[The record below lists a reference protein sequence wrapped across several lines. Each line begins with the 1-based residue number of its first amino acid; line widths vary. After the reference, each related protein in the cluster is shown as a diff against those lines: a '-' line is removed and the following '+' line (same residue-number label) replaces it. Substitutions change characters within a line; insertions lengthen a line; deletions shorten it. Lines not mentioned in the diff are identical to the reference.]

1 MVGRMMRMSLCAAV
15 VAGAMISLPVR
26 AQDASPGEIAEAME
40 VADSLSLAFEHAGA
54 VVSPAVVTVRSAT
67 RVTMDDRVMVD
78 PFADSP
84 LREFFG
90 DEFFR
95 RFQGV
100 PRQQGGHRSF
110 VRRGQGTG
118 FIVDSDGLVLTNNH
132 VVDGATE
139 VEVQLADGREFRAEI
154 VGTDPSTDLALLR
167 IDAGGLPTV
176 RWGDSEDL
184 RPGEWVVAVGNPFGL
199 TSTITAGIVSA
210 TGRSRVGIA
219 DYEDFIQTDAAIN
232 PGNSGGPL
240 VNLRG
245 EVVGVN
251 TAIASRNGGNLGVG
265 FAIPSN
271 LARDIMERL
280 ATDGKVTRGW
290 LGVMIQDLNEG
301 LSESFGFEGT
311 DGVLIGEVLDGG
323 PAASGGLMAGD
334 IVTAF
339 NGEKVSSLDDFR
351 MMVAQTRPGTTVPVR
366 VFRDGEWMTLRVTI
380 GTREDEAGGG
390 PAPEQDET
398 LGMELRDLDE
408 QTAEELGVEDGV
420 LVSQVD
426 PLGDASR
433 SGLRAGDVIT
443 HVNGKRVRSVSQLR
457 RMLREADLS
466 KGVRLRVRTDG
477 AQRFVFLRTG

>member
-1 MVGRMMRMSLCAAV
+1 MIHGVRSTGLWAAAV
-15 VAGAMISLPVR
+15 ACAMVSLPVR
-26 AQDASPGEIAEAME
+26 GQDASPGEIARAME

-54 VVSPAVVTVRSAT
+54 VVSPAVVTVRSAV
-67 RVTMDDRVMVD
+67 RVTMDDRVLVD
-78 PFADSP
+78 PFAGSP

-95 RFQGV
+95 RFEGV
-100 PRQQGGHRSF
+100 HPRGRRDF

-118 FIVDSDGLVLTNNH
+118 FIVDSDGLVLTNHH

-139 VEVQLADGREFRAEI
+139 VEVQLRDGRAFRAEV
-154 VGTDPSTDLALLR
+154 VGKDPSTDLALLR
-167 IDAGGLPTV
+167 IEADGLPTV
-176 RWGDSEDL
+176 RWGDSEAL

-251 TAIASRNGGNLGVG
+251 TAIASRTGGNLGVG

-280 ATDGKVTRGW
+280 ASEGKVTRGW

-311 DGVLIGEVLDGG
+311 DGVLISEVFEGG
-323 PAASGGLMAGD
+323 PASSGGLMAGD
-334 IVTAF
+334 IVTEF
-339 NGEKVSSLDDFR
+339 DGEAVSSMDAFR
-351 MMVAQTRPGTTVPVR
+351 LMVAQARPGQTVPVR
-366 VFRDGEWMTLRVTI
+366 VFREGEWLTLRVTI
-380 GTREDEAGGG
+380 GTREDGEGGVVV
-390 PAPEQDET
+390 PEQDAA
-398 LGMELRDLDE
+398 LGMELRDLDG
-408 QTAEELGVEDGV
+408 QAAEHVGVEEGV
-420 LVSQVD
+420 LVAHVD
-426 PLGDASR
+426 PLGAASR
-433 SGLRAGDVIT
+433 SGLRSGDVIT
-443 HVNGKRVRSVSQLR
+443 HVNGRRVRSAASFR
-457 RMLREADLS
+457 RLIHDADLS
-466 KGVRLRVRTDG
+466 KGVRLRVRTEG
-477 AQRFVFLRTG
+477 AQRFVFLRADD